1 MPGVNTILQDQ
12 FLDRFFSTQF
22 ASKFYLTGGTALSR
36 FYLNHRESVD
46 LDLFTNDKLVDFASL
61 NLVIGQ
67 IARELN
73 LKIISQI
80 TTNSYLQ
87 FIFEDQNNENLKID
101 LVKDVGIQLGQT
113 EKRGK
118 VVIDSLENIAVNKVL
133 AVFGRTDAKDF
144 VDLYFLLERKNFVL
158 EDLIEK
164 AKKKD
169 VGLSEFYLAGAI
181 ANFKNV
187 SIWPKMLV
195 ELNKNDLK
203 KFYNKI
209 STDIFKKIKPATLI
223 DKNKF

>member
-1 MPGVNTILQDQ
+1 MSGVNTVLQDQ
-12 FLDRFFSTQF
+12 FLDKFFSTQF
-22 ASKFYLTGGTALSR
+22 GNMFYLTGGTALSR
-36 FYLNHRESVD
+36 FYLYHRESVD
-46 LDLFTNDKLVDFASL
+46 LDLFTNDQSADFASL

-87 FIFEDQNNENLKID
+87 FIFEDENDENLKID
-101 LVKDVGIQLGQT
+101 LVKDVGTQLGQT

-144 VDLYFLLERKNFVL
+144 IDLFFLLEKKKFVL
-158 EDLIEK
+158 KDLIEK

-181 ANFKNV
+181 ANFENV
-187 SIWPKMLV
+187 STWPKMLV
-195 ELNKNDLK
+195 DLSKDDLK
-203 KFYNKI
+203 TFYANI
-209 STDIFKKIKPATLI
+209 STEMFKKIKP
-223 DKNKF
+223 K